1 MKEIQQLIEIS
12 QFYGRDNRFVIAGGG
27 NTSYKNAEK
36 IWVKA
41 SGSSLA
47 TITEDGFAVLDRAK
61 LNLMSNKVYSAN
73 AAEREEQVKNDLAD
87 ATITKGKRPSV
98 ETSMHNVIDFAFVV
112 HMHPTLVNGLMCA
125 NNAQAD
131 LQKLFGSKALYIE
144 HCCRRR
150 KFGILTMSARPV
162 FSD

>member
-1 MKEIQQLIEIS
+1 MNNTENNETRSLLPLEGVGGLIEIS
-12 QFYGRDNRFVIAGGG
+12 QFYGRDSRFVIAGGG

-61 LNLMSNKVYSAN
+61 LNLMSDKLYSAN

-87 ATITKGKRPSV
+87 ATITKGKRP
-98 ETSMHNVIDFAFVV
+98 
-112 HMHPTLVNGLMCA
+112 
-125 NNAQAD
+125 
-131 LQKLFGSKALYIE
+131 
-144 HCCRRR
+144 
-150 KFGILTMSARPV
+150 
-162 FSD
+162 